1 MEGELR
7 AEGGRGTGCIGAE
20 TEEEWRQ
27 RMISRERSNEFQDW
41 SSPQEHLGRKEEE
54 TSAPS
59 HPSPLP
65 ALCTRSPQF
74 FPAVPLLTPLF
85 SIQVN
90 VRTLSSNLV
99 YTPTQALASPPSPAQ
114 ENKQTKLTNRPITPP
129 GPQNAP
135 HLLQRQ
141 RVQKAYPAQ
150 SHTVQSRQ
158 GTHAFPCSL
167 PPPFPKKTPNPNCT
181 PFTT

>member
-1 MEGELR
+1 MAPKNEIKR
-7 AEGGRGTGCIGAE
+7 KGA
-20 TEEEWRQ
+20 TD
-27 RMISRERSNEFQDW
+27 SQDW

-85 SIQVN
+85 STQVN
-90 VRTLSSNLV
+90 VRTISSNLS
-99 YTPTQALASPPSPAQ
+99 YIPTQALASSGDSVLSNNLSSPSLYNFPPPAQ
-114 ENKQTKLTNRPITPP
+114 EFKQTKLTNRPITRP

-141 RVQKAYPAQ
+141 RVQKAHPAQ

-158 GTHAFPCSL
+158 GTPSPVPL
-167 PPPFPKKTPNPNCT
+167 PPASPKNPQLYPIHHQT
-181 PFTT
+181 LKHK